1 MAEAPKRKERR
12 QVNVGTK
19 DERRKSSVDRRTCPD
34 CGGKLETLLKRVA
47 GGTVRTTSCANCG
60 WSSSSRATDADVLL
74 LKLSWGLEL
83 QTKGGQLG
91 LTLPPEFSDALKLKT
106 GDQLILSPLTSP
118 VGSLPMKWALSVQRK
133 QPKRG

>member
-12 QVNVGTK
+12 QVNVSTK
-19 DERRKSSVDRRTCPD
+19 DERRTNSADRRTCPD
-34 CGGKLETLLKRVA
+34 CSGKLETLLKRVA
-47 GGTVRTTSCANCG
+47 GGTVRTTSCAHCG
-60 WSSSSRATDADVLL
+60 WSASSRATDADVLM

-118 VGSLPMKWALSVQRK
+118 VGSLPMKWALSVQRSK
-133 QPKRG
+133 PKRG